1 MKAATTGKVGGSVF
15 ANGIPLVLDGDG
27 DSCLT
32 HKRMFGSP
40 DVKAA

>member
-1 MKAATTGKVGGSVF
+1 MKAATTGTVGSSVF

-27 DSCLT
+27 DSCIQHT
-32 HKRMFGSP
+32 RKFGSP